1 MAMRVKVWLSL
12 AALVFVEVVLFG
24 VLTWVA
30 YTSNVDQHLSARL
43 TLYLLGTAFVLI
55 AAQVVLWAWLD
66 FALIKGLVAIERGAT
81 IMAKSHAAHE
91 LELPAPHMLGSVPDA
106 INSLGLE
113 LQRARHDV
121 ARALQT
127 GAAAEQMQRTRLEAV
142 LKELNEGV
150 VVCDDQA
157 RILLYNT
164 QAIRNLGDDH
174 SVGLGRSLYSFM
186 THAPIEHAL
195 DLLKH
200 RAMHDKYEESTAE
213 FVCAAQGTDRLLRC
227 RVSLLPILEESQD
240 KLHAGF
246 VLAFDD
252 ITTRAGAVQARDKLF
267 RRILEDLRRPLA
279 NLRAAAENLANVPDM
294 DQQQRHS
301 FDEIVVQ
308 ESEALSAQLNA
319 LARDSRHLLGGGW
332 AMADVYSA
340 DLVHSIV
347 RRFNDHERISITM
360 TGIPLW
366 LRVDSHLILI
376 LFEHLIVRV
385 SELSGVSE
393 FDLEALMGDRRIY
406 IDLVWKGQPVPTA
419 VLHNW
424 LGDTL
429 SEAVGSPSLQEILEQ
444 HNSEIWS
451 QVHRRPDTALLR
463 VPLPASPMQ
472 WRAPS
477 EKLPAR
483 PEFYDFELKRD
494 SRHAD
499 SQLDRSLTELDY
511 VVFDTETTG
520 LRPSEGDEIISI
532 AGVRIVNQ
540 RLLSGEA
547 FQRTVNPR
555 RNIPRASTRFH
566 GISNENVKDKPP
578 IQVVLPQFKAFVGD
592 AVLVAHNA
600 AFDMKFIQLKE
611 ADAGIHFSN
620 PVVDVLLLS
629 VFLHEH
635 TADHN
640 LDAIAD
646 RLGIEVLGRHSA
658 MGDALVTAQ
667 IFLRMLDLLLN
678 RGVTTLGETIE
689 ASNKMVEV
697 RKQQAQ
703 F

>member
-1 MAMRVKVWLSL
+1 MATRIKVWLSL
-12 AALVFVEVVLFG
+12 VALVTIELVLLG
-24 VLTWVA
+24 LLIWVA
-30 YTSNVDQHLSARL
+30 QTSTTDQHLRSQL

-55 AAQVVLWAWLD
+55 ATQALLWAVLD
-66 FALIKGLVAIERGAT
+66 FTLLKGLIAIERGAT
-81 IMAKSHAAHE
+81 IMARSHAAHE
-91 LELPAPHMLGSVPDA
+91 VELPSFHMLGTLPNA

-127 GAAAEQMQRTRLEAV
+127 GAAAEQIQRTRLETI

-150 VVCDDQA
+150 LVCDDQA
-157 RILLYNT
+157 RIMLYNT

-186 THAPIEHAL
+186 TRAPLEHAL
-195 DLLKH
+195 DLLEH
-200 RAMHDKYEESTAE
+200 RAIHDKQGESTAE

-227 RVSLLPILEESQD
+227 RVSLLPLTDESQD
-240 KLHAGF
+240 KIHAGF

-267 RRILEDLRRPLA
+267 RRIMEDLRRPLA

-294 DQQQRHS
+294 DRQQRKS

-308 ESEALSAQLNA
+308 ESKGLSAQLNA
-319 LARDSRHLLGGGW
+319 LARDSRHLIGGGW
-332 AMADVYSA
+332 AMADVYSG
-340 DLVHSIV
+340 DLVNSII
-347 RRFNDHERISITM
+347 RRFNDHEQMSLTM
-360 TGIPLW
+360 TGLPLW

-376 LFEHLIVRV
+376 LFEHLIQRV
-385 SELSGVSE
+385 SDLTGVSE

-406 IDLVWKGQPVPTA
+406 LDLVWKGQPVPTA
-419 VLHNW
+419 DLHTW

-483 PEFYDFELKRD
+483 PEFYDFELKKA
-494 SRHAD
+494 SRRAD
-499 SQLDRSLTELDY
+499 SLLNRPLTELDY

-540 RLLSGEA
+540 RLLSGES
-547 FQRTVNPR
+547 FQRLVNPR
-555 RNIPRASTRFH
+555 RPIPKASTRFH
-566 GISNENVKDKPP
+566 GITDENVRDKPP
-578 IQVVLPQFKAFVGD
+578 IQVVLPQFKEFVGE
-592 AVLVAHNA
+592 AVLIAHNA
-600 AFDMKFIQLKE
+600 AFDMRFVQLKE
-611 ADAGIHFSN
+611 SDAGVHFTN
-620 PVVDVLLLS
+620 PVLDVLLLS

-635 TADHN
+635 TQDHN

-646 RLGIEVLGRHSA
+646 RLGVEVLGRHSA

-667 IFLRMLDLLLN
+667 IFLRLVDLLLD
-678 RGVTTLGETIE
+678 RGITTLGDALE
-689 ASNKMVEV
+689 ASNKMLEV